1 MVPRLN
7 RLTDSRAEL
16 AELLRKVQV
25 EDTTVSVAADQIEL
39 HTKHI
44 SECLD
49 DLSELLRQAIVVG
62 SNADAWTPA
71 SYFESLWIS
80 RPRLLEWI
88 NAGDM
93 DKRYIH
99 GRLHVKPKEFF
110 ARLDREGSD
119 APALTGVCNRTTT
132 TKKG

>member
-25 EDTTVSVAADQIEL
+25 EDTTVSVAAEQIER

-44 SECLD
+44 SECMD
-49 DLSELLRQAIVVG
+49 DLSELLRQAILVG

-88 NAGDM
+88 NAGDLS
-93 DKRYIH
+93 KRYINN
-99 GRLHVKPKEFF
+99 RLHVKPSEFF
-110 ARLDREGSD
+110 ARLDREGTD
-119 APALTGVCNRTTT
+119 APALTGVCNTNNS
-132 TKKG
+132 KKG